1 MVPVSWKQ
9 LEARTQTALGENAMV
24 WGEDYSVGDP
34 WFDDGH
40 KIVPELAAYGATP
53 PSMARWR
60 PSSASSMNG
69 TMAEIQGLPPT

>member
-1 MVPVSWKQ
+1 MVPVLRKK
-9 LEARTQTALGENAMV
+9 LESRTQTALGENV
-24 WGEDYSVGDP
+24 TDWREDYSVGVP